1 MDKKEILAKSKRHN
15 KNTLDEREQR
25 IYNASFG
32 LGAVVVGI
40 LCLIFSVYKAL
51 HREMFYEFVSIITA
65 YLCTT
70 FLYQYKNLK
79 KPAHL
84 IAGIVTGLAA
94 VFCAVMFFM
103 VQIYG

>member
-1 MDKKEILAKSKRHN
+1 MDKKEILEKN
-15 KNTLDEREQR
+15 KQKTKKALDEREQR
-25 IYNASFG
+25 VYSASFG

-40 LCLIFSVYKAL
+40 LCLIFSVYNAL

-79 KPAHL
+79 KPTYL
-84 IAGIVTGLAA
+84 IAGIVTGLSAI
-94 VFCAVMFFM
+94 VCAVMFFM
-103 VQIYG
+103 V